1 MYTINYIEDFVSK
14 EKYGNIFIKVLKIL
28 NFFTHIAILVLL
40 VLSFITYSKT
50 GEIYSKVNSFK
61 KTIEQK
67 RNDNRISEIE
77 QEWESYYYKLLAVR
91 ELLEKNTNYGLIFK
105 DLGTYMPQ
113 DDYIVNLACKG
124 DNMNVDVYLKN
135 EKLKELNS
143 FYDYSRILNEAFEKS
158 VYLNKDVVVDTI
170 KEDELEK
177 RTVDLLDVKI
187 KVYSRK

>member
-40 VLSFITYSKT
+40 VLSFLTYSKT